1 VLPVDVATGTPA
13 SSAVTSAAV
22 QHYLALG
29 DSYTIGEAVAPREC
43 WPAQLA
49 RALQRCGVASGEPQI
64 IARTGWTT
72 SELNQALDA
81 AAPTAHRQ
89 LVTLQIGVNNQYRG
103 ESLDAYRSEFSALL
117 ARAVVLAD
125 GCARRVVVVSIPDW
139 GVTPFAH
146 QQQRDVLRVA
156 QEIDAFNAS
165 AQAVAAHAGA
175 HWCDVTTI
183 SRQYPA
189 LLADDGLHPSGAQY
203 RRWTDAIAPVA
214 RRAWSAPD
222 A

>member
-1 VLPVDVATGTPA
+1 
-13 SSAVTSAAV
+13 VTAAAV
-22 QHYLALG
+22 HHYLALG

-72 SELNQALDA
+72 SELGQALDA
-81 AAPTAHRQ
+81 AAPTTHRQ

-103 ESLDAYRSEFSALL
+103 ESLAAYRSEFSTLL
-117 ARAVVLAD
+117 ARAVAFAD

-139 GVTPFAH
+139 GVTPFAR
-146 QQQRDVLRVA
+146 QQQRDMLRVA
-156 QEIDAFNAS
+156 HDIDAFNAS
-165 AQAVAAHAGA
+165 AQAVAGHAGA
-175 HWCDVTTI
+175 HWCDVTAI

-222 A
+222 AAA

>member
-1 VLPVDVATGTPA
+1 MKST
-13 SSAVTSAAV
+13 AVH
-22 QHYLALG
+22 HYLALG

-49 RALQRCGVASGEPQI
+49 RALQRSGVASGEPQI

-72 SELNQALDA
+72 GELSQALDA
-81 AAPTAHRQ
+81 AAPTAHRY

-103 ESLDAYRSEFSALL
+103 ESPDAYRVEFSTLL
-117 ARAVVLAD
+117 ARALALVD
-125 GCARRVVVVSIPDW
+125 GDERRVVVVSIPDW
-139 GVTPFAH
+139 GVTPFAR
-146 QQQRDVLRVA
+146 QQQRDALRVA
-156 QEIDAFNAS
+156 HEIDAFNAI
-165 AQAVAAHAGA
+165 AQAAAAHAGA

-189 LLADDGLHPSGAQY
+189 LLTDDGLHPSAVQY
-203 RRWTDAIAPVA
+203 RHWTDAIAPVA
-214 RRAWSAPD
+214 RRAWFTPGAP